1 VRPLGTDNAAAQ
13 NNAVN
18 PAAYVESMWASKLLP
33 AMTAAA
39 ADAAGSGVKAPRG
52 ASYWVVK
59 GEGRVLSVNTESR
72 VGLALVD
79 VAPFDGRPDV
89 SIEIGPVLRGT
100 GLRDVTG
107 LVHFSDFVN
116 QLQFADVANELN
128 DRVLKSVLPPVNIGG
143 LKGRTISFEGV
154 APAPEGTPR
163 IHDLVPVRLAIVE
176 AARR

>member
-13 NNAVN
+13 NNVLS

-33 AMTAAA
+33 AMSAAA
-39 ADAAGSGVKAPRG
+39 ADAGAPGVTAPAS

-72 VGLALVD
+72 VGVALVD
-79 VAPFDGRPDV
+79 IAPFDGRPDV

-128 DRVLKSVLPPVNIGG
+128 DRVLKSVLSQVNTAD

-154 APAPEGTPR
+154 APTSEGTLR